1 MELKVG
7 DIVRI
12 RESAYKPWALEQTQR
27 GDMVVVKVEKLPFED
42 DAKENERLVYVE
54 HADNDC
60 FTGAMNGDVFDYQ
73 RETFYESDL
82 ELIEGRRF

>member
-1 MELKVG
+1 MLKVG

-27 GDMVVVKVEKLPFED
+27 GDMVVVK
-42 DAKENERLVYVE
+42 KELLHFSDTPEPPEPLFTVE

-60 FTGAMNGDVFDYQ
+60 FTGALNGVVFDYM
-73 RETFYESDL
+73 REKYYESEL
-82 ELIEGRRF
+82 ELVEGRRF